1 MELPTFSILLKEE
14 LIPQFL
20 HLCSGGWI
28 QATEPSATDALWLWP
43 DPLQARSLASGAHG
57 CSWKHS
63 DWPQQTPSD
72 PTQVIC
78 VNLWWES
85 CKGCR
90 YLSLWQN
97 SGSHNTAKR
106 RQPRPIASA
115 LPFFGPLP
123 LPQSWCTTGHL
134 VKGWSREMTAW
145 HQGSGL
151 ETMTYSPLM
160 VLLGNWWKALKDEGC
175 QSENLLK
182 KW

>member
-1 MELPTFSILLKEE
+1 MLLLKNQVRFIRNPTKTSSELRLLLKRTGPDSSHLRATELPTFSILLKEE

-28 QATEPSATDALWLWP
+28 QATEPSATDALWFWP

-90 YLSLWQN
+90 YLSLWQIVVVTTQQRED
-97 SGSHNTAKR
+97 SQG
-106 RQPRPIASA
+106 Q
-115 LPFFGPLP
+115 LP
-123 LPQSWCTTGHL
+123 LPYLSSDL
-134 VKGWSREMTAW
+134 F
-145 HQGSGL
+145 L
-151 ETMTYSPLM
+151 FLSPDARR
-160 VLLGNWWKALKDEGC
+160 VI
-175 QSENLLK
+175 
-182 KW
+182 